1 MSLLVTGSL
10 GIDTVETP
18 HGRADEVLG
27 GTAVYF
33 SFAASLFV
41 PVRLVGV
48 VGDDF
53 PPAFSDLLASR
64 NIDITGLETR
74 SGSRTFR
81 WTGKYEGAMN
91 EAATLDVSLNVLA
104 EKGPTIP
111 EAFTDSQYVFLANTH
126 PTLQRDLLGRLSA
139 PKLVVC
145 DTMNLWIDNERDELI
160 KTLGVVNGVVLNDG
174 EARMLTGQTNLVT
187 AGRAILAFGPRFVVI
202 KKGEHGSMLITPD
215 TTFVLPAFP
224 TEKVCDP
231 TGAGDSFAGGML
243 GYLASIDRQDASALK
258 DALVR
263 GTAVASFTLED
274 FSLNRLRQVE
284 PDDLETRVN
293 ALLDATQ
300 LA

>member
-53 PPAFSDLLASR
+53 PPAFRDLLASR
-64 NIDITGLETR
+64 DIDITGLETR

-104 EKGPTIP
+104 ERGPTIP
-111 EAFTDSQYVFLANTH
+111 PAFTDSQYVFLANTH

-160 KTLGVVNGVVLNDG
+160 KTLGGVNGVVLNDG
-174 EARMLTGQTNLVT
+174 EARLLTGQTNLVT

-202 KKGEHGSMLITPD
+202 KKGEHGSMLFTPD
-215 TTFVLPAFP
+215 TTFALPAFP
-224 TEKVCDP
+224 TEQVCDP

-258 DALVR
+258 AALVR

-284 PDDLETRVN
+284 PDDLKARVN

-300 LA
+300 LT

>member
-53 PPAFSDLLASR
+53 PPAFRDLLASR

-81 WTGKYEGAMN
+81 WSGKYEGAMN

-104 EKGPTIP
+104 ERGPTIP
-111 EAFTDSQYVFLANTH
+111 PAFTDSQYVFLANTH
-126 PTLQRDLLGRLSA
+126 PTLQRDLLSRLSA

-145 DTMNLWIDNERDELI
+145 DTMNLWIENERDELI
-160 KTLGVVNGVVLNDG
+160 KTLGGVNGVVLNDG
-174 EARMLTGQTNLVT
+174 EARLLTGQTNLVT

-202 KKGEHGSMLITPD
+202 KKGEHGSMLFTPD
-215 TTFVLPAFP
+215 TTFALPAFP
-224 TEKVCDP
+224 TEQVCDP

-258 DALVR
+258 AALVR

-284 PDDLETRVN
+284 PEDLKARVN

>member
-53 PPAFSDLLASR
+53 PPAFRDLLASR

-81 WTGKYEGAMN
+81 WSGKYEGAMN

-104 EKGPTIP
+104 ERGPTIP
-111 EAFTDSQYVFLANTH
+111 PAFTDSQYVFLANTH
-126 PTLQRDLLGRLSA
+126 PTLQRDLLSRLSA

-160 KTLGVVNGVVLNDG
+160 KTLGGVNGVVLNDG
-174 EARMLTGQTNLVT
+174 EARLLTGQTNLVT

-202 KKGEHGSMLITPD
+202 KKGEHGSMLFTPD
-215 TTFVLPAFP
+215 TTFALPAFP
-224 TEKVCDP
+224 TEQVCDP

-258 DALVR
+258 AALVR

-284 PDDLETRVN
+284 PEDLKARVN